1 MFRPGEFVDD
11 PKQLLVSLF
20 LHVFIELARHL
31 RRRCVATLRIFE
43 DVGGVEPDFAR
54 ERKGLLEVIFG
65 FAGEPDNDIGGEG
78 DAGVRG
84 TQFFHQ
90 TQVTLARVGAVAQAL
105 DNLMRTGLVE
115 EIAGEGYRYQ
125 QRSALLDAVS
135 ERLELLY
142 RQKPVRVIRAILD
155 APNEKLRILADAFR
169 LSEKGK

>member
-1 MFRPGEFVDD
+1 MEFRVGRETDSEDETISFVRMAINSVCALELLVLLRGERPGCRTAHE
-11 PKQLLVSLF
+11 LVR
-20 LHVFIELARHL
+20 ELRSSE
-31 RRRCVATLRIFE
+31 I
-43 DVGGVEPDFAR
+43 
-54 ERKGLLEVIFG
+54 
-65 FAGEPDNDIGGEG
+65 
-78 DAGVRG
+78 
-84 TQFFHQ
+84 
-90 TQVTLARVGAVAQAL
+90 AVAQAL